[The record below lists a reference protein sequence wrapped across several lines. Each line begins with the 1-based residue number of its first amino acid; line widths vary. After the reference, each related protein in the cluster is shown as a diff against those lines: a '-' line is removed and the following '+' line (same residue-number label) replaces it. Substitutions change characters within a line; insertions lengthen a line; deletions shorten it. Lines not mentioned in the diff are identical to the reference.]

1 MYLQFMSTFMGRK
14 LQRSLTV
21 PNSLTAAGQGIE
33 VVSGNPAPVIAD
45 PACPAL
51 AVDPDVDM

>member
-14 LQRSLTV
+14 LQRSLTI

-33 VVSGNPAPVIAD
+33 VVSGNPASVITDPTYPVF
-45 PACPAL
+45 